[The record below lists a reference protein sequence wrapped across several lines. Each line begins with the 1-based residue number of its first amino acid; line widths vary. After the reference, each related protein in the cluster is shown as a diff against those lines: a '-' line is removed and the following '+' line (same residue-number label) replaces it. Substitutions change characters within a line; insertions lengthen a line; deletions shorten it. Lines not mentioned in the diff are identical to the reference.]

1 MHECAG
7 VFADAMCTETNADDK
22 TATNG
27 GCQRRA
33 DLNNNTCMC
42 VCVSVCLMRRCGRY
56 ILTPQSHAPAMVAQL
71 NRMGGGRLMGGWGVS
86 SDLKLNGMQCGA
98 VDVAAH

>member
-7 VFADAMCTETNADDK
+7 VFADAMCTESNADDK

-42 VCVSVCLMRRCGRY
+42 VCVSMLNAPLWPLHFDTTVPCTGDGGTIESDGRG
-56 ILTPQSHAPAMVAQL
+56 SV
-71 NRMGGGRLMGGWGVS
+71 GGWVGVVS